1 MWLQC
6 AVPETVV
13 SACLALPAAG
23 NEDPGGARS
32 GPRASHIAD
41 TRMHERR
48 VRIDYSAV
56 IQVRNLYLCVCV
68 CVCVCVP
75 VPVPV
80 CVCVCVCVR
89 CTISLVHRLY
99 IRSSRTTQLH

>member
-23 NEDPGGARS
+23 NEDTGGAGS
-32 GPRASHIAD
+32 GPRASHIAG

-48 VRIDYSAV
+48 VRVDHSAV
-56 IQVRNLYLCVCV
+56 IQVRNLCLYMCVCV
-68 CVCVCVP
+68 CTAQYHWSTVFIFVKQAPLICITRQIES
-75 VPVPV
+75 
-80 CVCVCVCVR
+80 R
-89 CTISLVHRLY
+89 CPPPPPRYV
-99 IRSSRTTQLH
+99 Q